1 MPVLSDKQDITS
13 RRRGVIIK
21 QKQKIKLRVASL
33 TKIETF
39 LFLRKCFIFI
49 FPLQLKIKQII
60 YGRFR
65 HFSVTGKGIHVQILV
80 LK

>member
-1 MPVLSDKQDITS
+1 MQVLSDKQDITS

-21 QKQKIKLRVASL
+21 QKQKIKLRVASHE
-33 TKIETF
+33 KIVTF
-39 LFLRKCFIFI
+39 LFLRKCFI

-60 YGRFR
+60 YGCLRLS
-65 HFSVTGKGIHVQILV
+65 SVTGKGIHVQILI